1 MHLMPG
7 DTRRLGD
14 NWNERQGDVEIVP
27 VGAVLN
33 GATYPVLKLAPS
45 QGVVSHMTTVK

>member
-7 DTRRLGD
+7 NTRRLGD

-27 VGAVLN
+27 VGAVLE
-33 GATYPVLKLAPS
+33 GATYPELKTAAS
-45 QGVVSHMTTVK
+45 QDSA